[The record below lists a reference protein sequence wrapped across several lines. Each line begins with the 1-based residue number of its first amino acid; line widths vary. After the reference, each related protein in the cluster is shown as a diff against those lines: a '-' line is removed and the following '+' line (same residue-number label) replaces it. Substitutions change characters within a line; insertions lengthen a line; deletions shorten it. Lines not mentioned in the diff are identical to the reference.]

1 MQTGWVNEAS
11 QYSWYLSIPGALVF
25 SQQFIALC
33 STRSIFLE
41 HARAI
46 QVVFYCWAEVA
57 DGMNKRLRNEPRRA
71 DDGLCQFGG
80 YYSPGY

>member
-1 MQTGWVNEAS
+1 MDIYRYGYSYEAT
-11 QYSWYLSIPGALVF
+11 IHILVF
-25 SQQFIALC
+25 SQQFIAIC